1 MTAQTYNIFD
11 EVSPNNEIK
20 PVTIFINEKF
30 KIEEIKD
37 TFVISRDIYGN
48 VLSRIQ
54 DDIWDFSTYAIT
66 SGYNNK
72 INFKTIKEEN
82 RQTAKQ
88 IILILL
94 INGVGNNGSQ
104 LAVSTLYEYFNSVV
118 KQLSKFS
125 EQNNKELKEV
135 LKSEKFILKYLYN
148 NSKNTLKLRFFARLL
163 KYICINYNIIHSLEC
178 VYTKEI
184 EQFVRSARRKNEENS
199 EQTLLIPSRIYI
211 YGIKKRQEHINIIY
225 KHNESLSSFFEHF
238 LINRAFGS
246 SRFMLTKYNIPSSQH
261 VKWNDAIKQFQLN
274 ELFNLYDIKNRKDF
288 AQFINLL
295 YSTCFHQ
302 LITYSGMRRNEA
314 LSLNNNC
321 LVAIKTKSG
330 TVLKLLGKTTKLTP
344 SFEEASWITCSESE
358 SIVNLLNK
366 LNQVITKIYEVDYDI
381 FPLFPKTAFF
391 KPKSEKSIISKTSLW
406 MRDAQVKDEL
416 PLDKLQI
423 TITQEDKEE
432 LEKLNPLIALE
443 SIEVGKTWNFS
454 YHQYRRSL
462 VVYALRS
469 GMVSIGG
476 LQQQMKHLFVDMT
489 MYYGNNSHNAESL
502 FNPNK
507 SLSKEYQETKTELQ
521 TLYYV
526 RDVLFSEEKLY
537 GVHGNY
543 VEKHSKHNIKE
554 EFIPFFQENRANIMK
569 RFKNGEMIYKETAL
583 GACISAYPCDYRLV
597 HSIYA
602 CASCSGAII
611 KKNKIDNMIL
621 EQEKSIEY
629 LYNNKYEDTV
639 EYRTEIAD
647 LEELKKYRKK
657 LINNN

>member
-11 EVSPNNEIK
+11 EVLPNNEIK

-54 DDIWDFSTYAIT
+54 DDTWDFSTYAIT

-94 INGVGNNGSQ
+94 INGIGNNGSQ

-391 KPKSEKSIISKTSLW
+391 KPKSEKNIISKTSLW

-507 SLSKEYQETKTELQ
+507 SLSKEYQETKIELQ

-554 EFIPFFQENRANIMK
+554 EFIPFFQENRTNIMK
-569 RFKNGEMIYKETAL
+569 RFNSGEMIYKETAL
-583 GACISAYPCDYRLV
+583 GACVSPKPCDYRLV

-602 CASCSGAII
+602 CINCSGAVI
-611 KKNKIDNMIL
+611 KKEKIDNMIIK
-621 EQEKSIEY
+621 QEKSVEY
-629 LYNNKYEDTV
+629 LHNNYGNTV

-647 LEELKKYRKK
+647 LEELKKHRKK
-657 LINNN
+657 LINK